1 MSLAQNPELIIGG
14 AMVTLLGA
22 WGYAIKKMADKGV
35 VCKCKVGICPN
46 SCCEC
51 ACDSNDKND
60 EDFFQDTRQ
69 SDAGD
74 EEQPPTS
81 AKV

>member
-1 MSLAQNPELIIGG
+1 MSALTSQPELIIGG
-14 AMVTLLGA
+14 AVVTLLGA

-51 ACDSNDKND
+51 ACDSNEKND
-60 EDFFQDTRQ
+60 EDFFQKEETG
-69 SDAGD
+69 SPAG
-74 EEQPPTS
+74 QPES
-81 AKV
+81 AQV